1 MSNNAKVATLSADS
15 HHAIKVRDLTKYY
28 GRPGRGVL
36 AVDHISFDVR
46 RGEVFGFLGPNG
58 AGKTTTQRMLTTLL
72 EPTEG
77 RIVINGHDLAH
88 DTYPVKR
95 QMGLVPEESNVYT
108 ELTAWG
114 NLMFTA
120 QLYRVPRSERA
131 ARARELLETFGLW
144 EKRDVKVEDFSKGMR
159 RRLSIAM
166 AIIHRPT
173 LLFMDE
179 PTPGLDAQSARAIRD
194 LIRQLNAEG
203 TTVFLTTHQIEE
215 ANQLCDRVTIIHH
228 GQIAA
233 IDTPEQLKRA
243 FQRVQSVEVALEPD
257 GGSTGPVLSPSAS
270 LGMNSAEG
278 LTGTQDHGK
287 SLAALP
293 GVTTPVKMGD
303 KWRLYTE
310 DPSALLPRVMDYARS
325 HDLRVVSLS
334 TLGPSLE
341 DVFLE
346 ITGQQVGTVHHGT
359 QENAQ
364 RRRGM
369 GKRKGGGR

>member
-1 MSNNAKVATLSADS
+1 VKVAALNANSNNA
-15 HHAIKVRDLTKYY
+15 IEVRDLTKYY
-28 GRPGRGVL
+28 GRPGKGVL

-46 RGEVFGFLGPNG
+46 QGEVFGFLGPNG

-77 RIVINGHDLAH
+77 SIVIHGHDLAH
-88 DTYPVKR
+88 DAYPVKR
-95 QMGLVPEESNVYT
+95 RTGLVPEESNVYA
-108 ELTAWG
+108 ELTAWD

-120 QLYRVPRSERA
+120 RLYRVSHAERA
-131 ARARELLETFGLW
+131 VRTRELLETFGLW
-144 EKRDVKVEDFSKGMR
+144 ETRGVKAEEFSKGMR

-173 LLFMDE
+173 LLFLDE

-215 ANQLCDRVTIIHH
+215 ANQLCDRVAIIDH

-233 IDTPEQLKRA
+233 IDTPERLKRA

-257 GGSTGPVLSPSAS
+257 GSV
-270 LGMNSAEG
+270 
-278 LTGTQDHGK
+278 HGEA
-287 SLAALP
+287 LAALS
-293 GVTTPVKMGD
+293 GVSMQVKMGD
-303 KWRLYTE
+303 KWRLYTD
-310 DPSALLPRVMDYARS
+310 DPSALLPRLMEYAHS
-325 HDLRVVSLS
+325 HGLSVVSLS

-346 ITGQQVGTVHHGT
+346 ITGQQVGVVRHET
-359 QENAQ
+359 
-364 RRRGM
+364 RGKEA
-369 GKRKGGGR
+369 GRARGRGGRR

>member
-1 MSNNAKVATLSADS
+1 MSNNAKVATLSAHS

-36 AVDHISFDVR
+36 AVNRISFDVR
-46 RGEVFGFLGPNG
+46 QGEVFGFLGPNG

-72 EPTEG
+72 EPTGG

-88 DTYPVKR
+88 DAYPVKR

-108 ELTAWG
+108 ELTAWD

-120 QLYRVPRSERA
+120 QLYRVPRTERA
-131 ARARELLETFGLW
+131 ARARELLETFGLS
-144 EKRDVKVEDFSKGMR
+144 EKRWDKRHVKVEDFSKGMR

-194 LIRQLNAEG
+194 LIRRLNAEG

-215 ANQLCDRVTIIHH
+215 ANQLCDRVAIIHH

-243 FQRVQSVEVALEPD
+243 FQRVQSVEVALKPD
-257 GGSTGPVLSPSAS
+257 GQV
-270 LGMNSAEG
+270 
-278 LTGTQDHGK
+278 HGK
-287 SLAALP
+287 PLAALP

-303 KWRLYTE
+303 KWRLYTG

-325 HDLRVVSLS
+325 HDLQVISLS

-346 ITGQQVGTVHHGT
+346 ITGQQVGVVRHGT
-359 QENAQ
+359 EENAQ
-364 RRRGM
+364 QRRGM
-369 GKRKGGGR
+369 GRRKGGGR

>member
-1 MSNNAKVATLSADS
+1 MSSNRSK
-15 HHAIKVRDLTKYY
+15 AIEVSNLTKYY
-28 GRPGRGVL
+28 RDLL
-36 AVDHISFDVR
+36 AVDHISFEVYQ
-46 RGEVFGFLGPNG
+46 GEVFGFLGPNG

-88 DTYPVKR
+88 DAYPVKR
-95 QMGLVPEESNVYT
+95 KMGLVPEESNVYT
-108 ELTAWG
+108 ELTAWD

-120 QLYRVPRSERA
+120 RLYRVPRAERA
-131 ARARELLETFGLW
+131 TRVRELLETFGLW

-166 AIIHRPT
+166 AIIHKPT
-173 LLFMDE
+173 LLFLDE
-179 PTPGLDAQSARAIRD
+179 PTPGLDAQSARAIRG
-194 LIRQLNAEG
+194 LIRQLHAAG

-215 ANQLCDRVTIIHH
+215 ANQLCDRVAIINH

-233 IDTPEQLKRA
+233 IDTPERLKRA

-257 GGSTGPVLSPSAS
+257 GQL
-270 LGMNSAEG
+270 
-278 LTGTQDHGK
+278 HGDA
-287 SLAALP
+287 LAGLP
-293 GVTTPVKMGD
+293 GVTTSVKRGD

-310 DPSALLPRVMDYARS
+310 DPAALLPRVMDYARS
-325 HDLRVVSLS
+325 HGLKVVSLS

-346 ITGQQVGTVHHGT
+346 ITGQQVGTVRHET
-359 QENAQ
+359 QEAGS
-364 RRRGM
+364 RRKGAG
-369 GKRKGGGR
+369 GKRGVW

>member
-1 MSNNAKVATLSADS
+1 MPTNAKVASLNSSSNNAVEVS
-15 HHAIKVRDLTKYY
+15 NLTKYY
-28 GRPGRGVL
+28 GRPGKGVL

-46 RGEVFGFLGPNG
+46 QGEVFGFLGPNG

-77 RIVINGHDLAH
+77 CIVISGHDLAH
-88 DTYPVKR
+88 DAYPVKR
-95 QMGLVPEESNVYT
+95 QTGLVPEESNVYA
-108 ELTAWG
+108 ELTAWD
-114 NLMFTA
+114 NLRFTA
-120 QLYRVPRSERA
+120 RLYRVPWAEHV

-144 EKRDVKVEDFSKGMR
+144 EKRDVKVENFSKGMR

-194 LIRQLNAEG
+194 LIRRLNAEG
-203 TTVFLTTHQIEE
+203 TTIFLTTHQIEE
-215 ANQLCDRVTIIHH
+215 ANQLCDRVAIINH
-228 GQIAA
+228 GRIAA
-233 IDTPEQLKRA
+233 IDTPERLKRA
-243 FQRVQSVEVALEPD
+243 FRRVQSVEVALETLEV
-257 GGSTGPVLSPSAS
+257 SETFRV
-270 LGMNSAEG
+270 
-278 LTGTQDHGK
+278 

-293 GVTTPVKMGD
+293 GVTHSVKMGD

-325 HDLRVVSLS
+325 HGLRVVSLS

-346 ITGQQVGTVHHGT
+346 ITGQQVGTVRHDT
-359 QENAQ
+359 QENGP
-364 RRRGM
+364 RRRGI
-369 GKRKGGGR
+369 GGRKGGRR

>member
-1 MSNNAKVATLSADS
+1 MKNAIEVEN
-15 HHAIKVRDLTKYY
+15 LTKYY
-28 GRPGRGVL
+28 GDLL
-36 AVDHISFDVR
+36 AVDHISFEVR
-46 RGEVFGFLGPNG
+46 QGEVFGFLGPNG

-88 DTYPVKR
+88 EAYPVKR

-120 QLYRVPRSERA
+120 RLYRVSHRERTERA
-131 ARARELLETFGLW
+131 RDLLEAFGLW
-144 EKRDVKVEDFSKGMR
+144 EKRGVKVEDFSKGMR

-166 AIIHRPT
+166 AIIHKPT
-173 LLFMDE
+173 LLFLDE
-179 PTPGLDAQSARAIRD
+179 PTPGLDAQSARVIRD
-194 LIRQLNAEG
+194 LIRRMNAEG
-203 TTVFLTTHQIEE
+203 TTIFLTTHQIEE
-215 ANQLCDRVTIIHH
+215 ANQLCDRVAIINH

-233 IDTPEQLKRA
+233 IDTPERLKRA
-243 FQRVQSVEVALEPD
+243 FRRVQSVEVALEP
-257 GGSTGPVLSPSAS
+257 GGNA
-270 LGMNSAEG
+270 
-278 LTGTQDHGK
+278 HGQV
-287 SLAALP
+287 LAALP
-293 GVTTPVKMGD
+293 GVTAQIKMGD

-325 HDLRVVSLS
+325 KDLRVVSLS

-346 ITGQQVGTVHHGT
+346 ITGQQVGMVRHEAREGGPRGRGRK
-359 QENAQ
+359 AQ
-364 RRRGM
+364 RG
-369 GKRKGGGR
+369 GKR